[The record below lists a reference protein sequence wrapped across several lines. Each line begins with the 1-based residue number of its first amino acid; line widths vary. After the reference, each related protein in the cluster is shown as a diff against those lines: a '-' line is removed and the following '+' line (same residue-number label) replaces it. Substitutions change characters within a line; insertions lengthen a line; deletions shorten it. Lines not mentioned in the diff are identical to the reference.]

1 MDCVD
6 VWKVAMRG
14 KMFTLL
20 FFPFFFWSKSLFKLL
35 GFGAVMGGVCHRNY
49 EF

>member
-1 MDCVD
+1 MDFID
-6 VWKVAMRG
+6 VWKVAVRG

-35 GFGAVMGGVCHRNY
+35 GAGAVEGGVCHRNY